1 MGSIQLID
9 KGTKN
14 ERYKVMYEVTPGP
27 LEKRKRRSK
36 TFPVGT
42 SLKEVKRFLREV
54 ETEKDKGIY
63 VDYSKR
69 TLDMFAEEYFEKYG
83 EFISPTTLENYKQM
97 YYTKKNGIKRYLGNI
112 KLENLDTAD
121 VQAYVKILM
130 DDGRS
135 PKTIKNRIMF
145 LHAILEK
152 AMKLNYIRR
161 GYNPAEGC
169 DLPKVVTKQVD
180 VYTVDEVRQLLTVA
194 NLQSN
199 LNLKLIINI
208 LVGSGI
214 RKSELCSLKHESFD
228 FTNGTVKIDSGR
240 VSALGNIYVKE
251 TKTQSGTRTIPL
263 PNSVIELVKQSIA
276 DYKKRKLKYGSNF
289 IDSGYLL
296 TTKYGKPLTPD
307 GVYNLYRNFMIK
319 QPELRYLPMHK
330 IRHTYAS
337 IAIANNADIK
347 TVQEL
352 LGHASASVTLNVYSH
367 AYYGKK
373 REQADILDS
382 MLFSNSSMAL

>member
-1 MGSIQLID
+1 MANIQIID

-14 ERYKVMYEVTPGP
+14 ERYKVMYDVTPGP
-27 LEKRKRRSK
+27 LQKRKRRAK

-42 SLKEVKRFLREV
+42 PLKEVKRFLREV
-54 ETEKDKGIY
+54 ETERDKGIY

-69 TLDMFAEEYFEKYG
+69 TLDVFAEEYFEQYG

-97 YYTKKNGIKRYLGNI
+97 YYTKKNGIKKYLGNI

-121 VQAYVKILM
+121 VQAYVKVLM

-145 LHAILEK
+145 LHAMLEK

-180 VYTVDEVRQLLTVA
+180 VYTVDEVRQLLAAA

-199 LNLKLIINI
+199 LNIKLIINL

-214 RKSELCSLKHESFD
+214 RKSELCSLKHDSFD
-228 FTNGTVKIDSGR
+228 FTNGTVKIDTAR
-240 VSALGNIYVKE
+240 VSAQGKIYLKE
-251 TKTQSGTRTIPL
+251 TKSQSGTRTIPL
-263 PNSVIELVKQSIA
+263 PISVIELVKQSIA
-276 DYKKRKLKYGSNF
+276 DYKKRKLKYGSDF
-289 IDSGYLL
+289 IDSCYLL

-307 GVYNLYRNFMIK
+307 GVYNLYRNFMTK

-367 AYYGKK
+367 AYHSKK
-373 REQADILDS
+373 REQADKLDD
-382 MLFSNSSMAL
+382 MLFSNCIMA